1 MNRNNWTIICLA
13 YVIGLLSTYIFGF
26 PNPNPSWQQ
35 WTFVLTGLGFF
46 SAIAALFI
54 PKLWRIGPGWKLWLS
69 AGIIAILAVIY
80 FQFRVP
86 EPSNTDISQLLVKN
100 NVKSLLVQI
109 DGKVLNEPRLTRS
122 GKIRLWLK
130 PIAVDRVKSKKI
142 NNFNKQVTG
151 KLYVTLPL
159 LEDKQFYPGTKLSLE
174 GILYLPKQAVNP
186 GGFDFKTYLN
196 SQGSFAGLTAKKV
209 NIIDSSQKVPWGLW
223 KVRKRIIKSQGRWLE
238 SPTGKLI
245 SSIVLGRRAVD
256 LPYDI
261 RDLFIKAGLAHILAA
276 SGFHVSL
283 LLGTVLIIT
292 NRFTPKAQFL
302 IGITVLFV
310 YVGLTGIQPSVMRA
324 SLMGVAVLIGNLS
337 ERKVTP
343 LGSLLLAGTLLLIF
357 NPLWIWDLGFNLSF
371 LATLG
376 LIVTMPVLQKKLDWL
391 PPTLASIIAIPI
403 AASLWT
409 LPLTSYV
416 FNTVALYSIPINIIA
431 DPLILFISLGGMIS
445 ALIGLVIPIA
455 GSAIAW
461 LLYYPT
467 QFLIEIIQ
475 FFNGLPGSS
484 LIVGKIN
491 LGILIIIYG
500 LIILVWLNKFW
511 QKRSHLAILFAL
523 ILIVIPIFYERSQLV
538 QITILAAKQAQ
549 IIVVQNQG
557 KVILINSGDRN
568 TVRYVI
574 LPFLLEQGIDR
585 IDCGIALDSDSD
597 LDLNNGW
604 SEITKNIAIASFLI
618 NSNWSE
624 TFENNPN
631 LIPNQLVL
639 NKTLSIG
646 NTKIELLGKER
657 SLLELEIL
665 NRKWLIMEGN
675 QKIELKKIAK
685 KPEFLL
691 WSSRSISE
699 KLLLTIAPETAIA
712 SSSWV
717 TKKTQEQIEKKQIK
731 LYWTGRDGAIQWRPD
746 LGLTTT
752 LKRKNQERI

>member
-1 MNRNNWTIICLA
+1 
-13 YVIGLLSTYIFGF
+13 
-26 PNPNPSWQQ
+26 
-35 WTFVLTGLGFF
+35 
-46 SAIAALFI
+46 
-54 PKLWRIGPGWKLWLS
+54 
-69 AGIIAILAVIY
+69 
-80 FQFRVP
+80 
-86 EPSNTDISQLLVKN
+86 
-100 NVKSLLVQI
+100 
-109 DGKVLNEPRLTRS
+109 
-122 GKIRLWLK
+122 
-130 PIAVDRVKSKKI
+130 
-142 NNFNKQVTG
+142 
-151 KLYVTLPL
+151 
-159 LEDKQFYPGTKLSLE
+159 
-174 GILYLPKQAVNP
+174 
-186 GGFDFKTYLN
+186 
-196 SQGSFAGLTAKKV
+196 
-209 NIIDSSQKVPWGLW
+209 
-223 KVRKRIIKSQGRWLE
+223 
-238 SPTGKLI
+238 
-245 SSIVLGRRAVD
+245 
-256 LPYDI
+256 
-261 RDLFIKAGLAHILAA
+261 
-276 SGFHVSL
+276 
-283 LLGTVLIIT
+283 
-292 NRFTPKAQFL
+292 
-302 IGITVLFV
+302 
-310 YVGLTGIQPSVMRA
+310 
-324 SLMGVAVLIGNLS
+324 
-337 ERKVTP
+337 
-343 LGSLLLAGTLLLIF
+343 
-357 NPLWIWDLGFNLSF
+357 
-371 LATLG
+371 
-376 LIVTMPVLQKKLDWL
+376 
-391 PPTLASIIAIPI
+391 
-403 AASLWT
+403 
-409 LPLTSYV
+409 
-416 FNTVALYSIPINIIA
+416 
-431 DPLILFISLGGMIS
+431 
-445 ALIGLVIPIA
+445 
-455 GSAIAW
+455 
-461 LLYYPT
+461 
-467 QFLIEIIQ
+467 FLIEIIQ

-646 NTKIELLGKER
+646 NTKIELLGKEQP
-657 SLLELEIL
+657 LLELEVL

-675 QKIELKKIAK
+675 QKIELKKLPK

-699 KLLLTIAPETAIA
+699 NLLLTIAPETAIA

-731 LYWTGRDGAIQWRPD
+731 LYWTGRDGAIQWTPD

-752 LKRKNQERI
+752 LKRKKTKNQERI